1 MATRTCYGQAFIQ
14 GDKLV
19 QETVTFTDTGNV
31 YNGINV
37 IIEDIWEDLLADSH
51 QYKLSG
57 KKYFYWE
64 YTQTNDEDVD
74 ITIKFEA
81 PVPKP
86 RLFDPTG
93 LLKEIDPSSYQGEYP
108 KYWIEK
114 INESRKNYENKIA
127 IQKKEIIFAENKTVN
142 FDDGSIVDNPG
153 YTVVNNDLGY
163 IESLISIF

>member
-14 GDKLV
+14 GDQLV
-19 QETVTFTDTGNV
+19 QETITFTDTGEA

-51 QYKLSG
+51 QYKKSG

-64 YTQTNDEDVD
+64 YTQTNDEDTD

-86 RLFDPTG
+86 RLFDSTG
-93 LLKEIDPSSYQGEYP
+93 LLEEIDPTPYQGEYP

-153 YTVVNNDLGY
+153 YKVVNNDLGY
-163 IESLISIF
+163 IENLISIF